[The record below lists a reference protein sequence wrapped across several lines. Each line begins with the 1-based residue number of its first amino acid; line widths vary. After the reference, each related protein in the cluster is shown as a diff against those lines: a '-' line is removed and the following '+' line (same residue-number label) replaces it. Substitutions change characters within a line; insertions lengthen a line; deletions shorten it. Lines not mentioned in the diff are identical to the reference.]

1 MVMFMLIQLNSI
13 HMHFISKTEIEA
25 TDDKLTT
32 LWEGVVTISG
42 THKYHFFETSGE
54 KT

>member
-25 TDDKLTT
+25 TDDKRTT

-42 THKYHFFETSGE
+42 TLQISLFRN
-54 KT
+54 